1 VYGYTPT
8 PTGPDEMNYYEGRPI
23 PYGYTKVEK
32 KRKGLI
38 IAGSV
43 TLGATYIVSTLV
55 GAIGEDLRRSGST
68 ETDMSAMFVP
78 VFGPFVQAGRSET
91 YVAKFW
97 LTTLGAGQ
105 TAGAI
110 MLIYGLTSTR
120 TLLVRNDQI
129 SIAPMQLNGATGMMV
144 SGRF

>member
-1 VYGYTPT
+1 VYGYAPA
-8 PTGPDEMNYYEGRPI
+8 PSGPDEMAYHEGNPI
-23 PYGYTKVEK
+23 PYGYSKVEK

-38 IAGSV
+38 IGGAV
-43 TLGATYIVSTLV
+43 TLGATYIVSSMI

-78 VFGPFVQAGRSET
+78 VVGPYFQAARTESFVG
-91 YVAKFW
+91 KFW
-97 LTTLGAGQ
+97 LTGLGLGQ

-110 MLIYGLTSTR
+110 MLIYGLTNTR
-120 TLLVRNDQI
+120 TLLVRNDQL
-129 SIAPMQLNGATGMMV
+129 SIAPMHADGATGMTV